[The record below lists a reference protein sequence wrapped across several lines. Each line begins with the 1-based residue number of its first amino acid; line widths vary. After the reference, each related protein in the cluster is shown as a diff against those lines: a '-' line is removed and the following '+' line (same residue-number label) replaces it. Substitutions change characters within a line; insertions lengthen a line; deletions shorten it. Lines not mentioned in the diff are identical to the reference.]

1 MKLRGKKSWIIKKK
15 KDAVKMNSVRLKNS
29 GPQSL
34 KGKQMESAVMRTRL
48 IYSRNKK

>member
-1 MKLRGKKSWIIKKK
+1 MKLRGKKSWSIKNK

-34 KGKQMESAVMRTRL
+34 KGKANGECSDAYKINLFT
-48 IYSRNKK
+48 K